1 MFERMTEDEPKRV
14 LVVDDEKD
22 VQDFVCGV
30 LADAGY
36 AVDAA
41 GDGEEALVKIEAS
54 RPDLVVLDLM
64 MPGLDGWGV
73 LERLKRAP
81 QPPVVVILS
90 AFPDG
95 WRAIQ
100 AGAWE
105 CLAKPFDLR
114 KLLDTC
120 VRALAD

>member
-1 MFERMTEDEPKRV
+1 MTEAEPKRV

-22 VQDFVCGV
+22 IQDFVCGV
-30 LADAGY
+30 LSDAGY

-41 GDGEEALVKIEAS
+41 SDGEEALVKIEAAH
-54 RPDLVVLDLM
+54 PDLLVLDLM
-64 MPGLDGWGV
+64 MPVLDGWGV
-73 LERLKRAP
+73 LERLRRVP

-114 KLLDTC
+114 QLLDTC
-120 VRALAD
+120 ARALAN